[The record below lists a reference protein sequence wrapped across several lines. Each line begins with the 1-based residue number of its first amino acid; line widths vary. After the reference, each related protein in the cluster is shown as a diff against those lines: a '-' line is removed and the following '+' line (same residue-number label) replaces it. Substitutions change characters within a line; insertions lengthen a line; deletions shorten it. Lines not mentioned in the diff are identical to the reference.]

1 MAMLLIDNVEM
12 PTPSTFKIGLN
23 DLDSNE
29 AGRDISGNLHRDVIG
44 MNFRTIEL
52 SWKTMTRP
60 DLQKL
65 LKAVSKESFKVTYR
79 DPIQDKMITKT
90 MYAGDRKIDMYNYII
105 DKGQPLWTDIT
116 MNFVQLYN
124 NTTEPDA

>member
-1 MAMLLIDNVEM
+1 M
-12 PTPSTFKIGLN
+12 
-23 DLDSNE
+23 
-29 AGRDISGNLHRDVIG
+29 RDISGNLHRDVIG

-105 DKGQPLWTDIT
+105 DNGQPLWTDIT

-124 NTTEPDA
+124 NKTEPDA